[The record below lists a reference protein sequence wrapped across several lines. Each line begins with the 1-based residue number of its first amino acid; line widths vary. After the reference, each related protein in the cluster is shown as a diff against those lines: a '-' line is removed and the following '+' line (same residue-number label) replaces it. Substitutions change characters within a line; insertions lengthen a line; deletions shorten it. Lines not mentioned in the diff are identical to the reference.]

1 MEGEN
6 PRRYILCRS
15 ELSSPNTDWEQCWR
29 LSRLPGLGSDLS
41 SFNFKLLHQLLV
53 TRQRLHHLNPQ
64 TPPTC
69 NLCVTDIEDDL
80 QHAFISCNY
89 NQGVG
94 EALLRVVEEYV
105 PNISPPAVLCLDLP
119 GLPVDL
125 ELPIITLISTILSD
139 IWKSR
144 MTRSR
149 MTLYDTRAKL
159 EARCS
164 LLRETRFKDQAPLL
178 AEIINKL

>member
-1 MEGEN
+1 MNILSMSINQWTRYLTEEGLTMEGEN

-15 ELSSPNTDWEQCWR
+15 ELSSPHTDWEQCWR

-89 NQGVG
+89 NNGVD
-94 EALLRVVEEYV
+94 EALLRIVEEHV
-105 PNISPPAVLCLDLP
+105 PDINPP
-119 GLPVDL
+119 
-125 ELPIITLISTILSD
+125 TLAD
-139 IWKSR
+139 
-144 MTRSR
+144 
-149 MTLYDTRAKL
+149 
-159 EARCS
+159 
-164 LLRETRFKDQAPLL
+164 
-178 AEIINKL
+178 IINKFINCCLNEMNY